1 MSAITMSAITLCA
14 RLLDLFWQANV
25 LKFHVLGNKVLRQDM
40 RNGTVSTLD
49 AGSRLFLTVDDSGV
63 RVRDGGVNTARVTQ
77 ADMLASN
84 GILHEIDEVLVPAY
98 VQGML
103 LQGYVNTPTG
113 PAPVSLVDLVSLTQS
128 MPRFST
134 LASLLSAAGLV
145 DALSGGSLTMFAP
158 TNNAFGNLPEA
169 LMDFLIRPVN
179 KQLLVWPTSCTL
191 RSMRMKTILQATD

>member
-1 MSAITMSAITLCA
+1 MSAITLCA